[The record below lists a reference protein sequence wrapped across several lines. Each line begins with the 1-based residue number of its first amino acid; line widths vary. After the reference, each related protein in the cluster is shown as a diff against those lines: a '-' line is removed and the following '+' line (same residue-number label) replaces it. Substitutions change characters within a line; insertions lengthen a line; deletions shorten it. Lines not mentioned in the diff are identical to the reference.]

1 MGYTNPRIRSGG
13 ALDYVIRVLGIAG
26 TLSAAIV
33 MGLNNQ
39 TISLFGVPLKAKYHY
54 TPAFTYFVVAN
65 AIVAVYGLISLT
77 FCLCFKAKAPK
88 LCSPKVLFL
97 FDFLMTLLVMSAT
110 SAASSVAYIGKK
122 GNSHSGWV
130 AICHQFGKFC
140 DRVVGSLFASFFGT
154 VMFMIFTIMSAG
166 SQ

>member
-1 MGYTNPRIRSGG
+1 MGYTNSIYRCGG
-13 ALDYVIRVLGIAG
+13 TLDYVVRLLGIAA
-26 TLSAAIV
+26 TLSAAVV

-39 TISLFGVPLKAKYHY
+39 TISIFGLSLKAKYHY
-54 TPAFTYFVVAN
+54 TPAFTFFVIAN
-65 AIVAVYGLISLT
+65 AIAAVYGLISLT
-77 FCLCFKAKAPK
+77 FCLCLKAKAPK
-88 LCSPKVLFL
+88 VYGPKMLFF
-97 FDFLMTLLVMSAT
+97 FDFLMTLLIMSGF

-140 DRVVGSLFASFFGT
+140 NHVAGALLASFLGT
-154 VMFMIFTIMSAG
+154 IMFMIFTIMSAG